1 MSVRKAVRLPI
12 VAVALAAGLV
22 GAQTVT
28 AGAASAAAAPRTL
41 YYNAGSA
48 PAWRT
53 QVTEAVAIWNGSV
66 HNVQLK
72 AGSPATITIVQFS
85 GWPYAEPN
93 GLGRGKVHLG
103 QEAVDEGFD
112 KTRIAAHE
120 LGHILGLPDNRT
132 GRCSDLMSGH
142 SAPTSCTNAH
152 PSPAEAAQVDRNFGS
167 RFATATLPAKFV
179 DCFTAPVSAS
189 R

>member
-1 MSVRKAVRLPI
+1 MSMRKAVRLAI
-12 VAVALAAGLV
+12 VAAALAAGLV

-28 AGAASAAAAPRTL
+28 ASAAAAPRTL
-41 YYNAGSA
+41 YYNAGGA

-53 QVTEAVAIWNGSV
+53 EVTQAVAIWNSSEK
-66 HNVQLK
+66 NVRLK

-93 GLGRGKVHLG
+93 GLGRGTVHLG

-112 KTRIAAHE
+112 KTRITAHE
-120 LGHILGLPDNRT
+120 IGHILGLPDNRT
-132 GRCSDLMSGH
+132 GKCSDLMSGH

-152 PSPAEAAQVDRNFGS
+152 PSPAEAARVDRNFGS
-167 RFATATLPAKFV
+167 RVATTAVPATFV
-179 DCFTAPVSAS
+179 DCFTVPAGAS

>member
-1 MSVRKAVRLPI
+1 MSVRKVVGLSIMA
-12 VAVALAAGLV
+12 AALAGGLV
-22 GAQTVT
+22 GVQTVP
-28 AGAASAAAAPRTL
+28 ASAAAAPRTL
-41 YYNAGSA
+41 YYNAGGA

-53 QVTEAVAIWNGSV
+53 QVTQAVTIWNSSV

-72 AGSPATITIVQFS
+72 AGSPATITIVEFS
-85 GWPYAEPN
+85 GWPYAEPT
-93 GLGRGKVHLG
+93 GLGRGTVHLG

-120 LGHILGLPDNRT
+120 LGHILGLPDDRT

-142 SAPTSCTNAH
+142 SAPTSCINAH

-179 DCFTAPVSAS
+179 DCFTEPVGAS